1 MTTKCNQNTVTIAGS
16 GENKTTV
23 KKKEIAMTVVL
34 FDLFATWFL
43 YLALVALKP
52 FQKISESDIEGGT
65 LSADDFTAMIPMI
78 PHKESAEKL

>member
-1 MTTKCNQNTVTIAGS
+1 MCL
-16 GENKTTV
+16 

-34 FDLFATWFL
+34 FDLFATWLL
-43 YLALVALKP
+43 YFALVALKP

-65 LSADDFTAMIPMI
+65 LSADDFTVMIPMI